1 MICILGTSS
10 AKEPRVPAF
19 PEATI
24 GTGRLLL
31 TPLGPG
37 DADELVEVL
46 ADPRLH
52 RFIGGRPATL
62 QELRTRFRALQG
74 GSPGPEEVWRNWVV
88 RRRAD
93 ARPVGTVQATIGRR
107 PGGWT
112 AEIAWVVGVPWQG
125 QGYASEAARAL
136 VGWLGRHGV
145 HEVVAHIH
153 PDHLDSARVARRA
166 GLRPTG
172 DQADG
177 ERVWRR
183 VGHGTAVWSSDAWR
197 RDAVGWLDE
206 QLAANRLRRTGEV
219 TQPHLRP
226 WATVLRAPTTGGT
239 VWLKAAG
246 PETAFEVELYRLL
259 EQVAPERVLSPI
271 AVDPGRGWMV
281 LPDGG
286 TTLGERLDDVDLVE
300 AMVTVLPQYGQ
311 LQRDLGPH
319 LGDLLGFGMD
329 DMRAAA
335 MPRRFEEALETVGRY
350 VEGTGDQGDRETL
363 RRVAAMRQEFRAWCR
378 RLDGAAV
385 AASIDHNDLH
395 FWNVLVA
402 VDAGSGSV
410 GRVRFYDWG
419 DSVVAHPFASMLLG
433 LGMLHLQLGVG
444 ADDPA
449 VTRPRDAYLEVFG
462 DLASHAELVE
472 ELELACRVAKAG
484 RALSR
489 DRALRMRG
497 GGEAGELADAPL
509 HALES
514 LLSDSWI
521 TAV

>member
-1 MICILGTSS
+1 MPT
-10 AKEPRVPAF
+10 V
-19 PEATI
+19 PEAPI

-31 TPLGPG
+31 TPLGPE
-37 DADELVEVL
+37 DADELAEVL
-46 ADPRLH
+46 ADPELH
-52 RFIGGRPATL
+52 RFIGGRPASL
-62 QELRTRFRALQG
+62 QELRDRYRALQA
-74 GSPGPEEVWRNWVV
+74 GSPRPDEVWRNWVV

-93 ARPVGTVQATIGRR
+93 GRPVGTVQATIRR
-107 PGGWT
+107 RGGGWT
-112 AEIAWVVGVPWQG
+112 AEIAWVVGLPWQG

-136 VGWLGRHGV
+136 VAWLGRHDV
-145 HEVVAHIH
+145 HEMVAHIH
-153 PDHLDSARVARRA
+153 PDHLASARVATRA

-172 DQADG
+172 DQVDG
-177 ERVWRR
+177 ERIWRR
-183 VGHGTAVWSSDAWR
+183 AGHGTAVWSSDAWR
-197 RDAVGWLDE
+197 RGAVAWLDE
-206 QLAANRLRRTGEV
+206 RLAANRLERTGEV

-246 PETAFEVELYRLL
+246 PETAFEAGLYRLL
-259 EQVAPERVLSPI
+259 ERVAPERVLTPI

-286 TTLGERLDDVDLVE
+286 PTLGDRLDDVDLVE
-300 AMVTVLPQYGQ
+300 AMVAVLPQYGQ

-319 LGDLLGFGMD
+319 VGDLLALGLD
-329 DMRAAA
+329 DMRAAV
-335 MPRRFEEALETVGRY
+335 MPRRLEEALEAVGRS
-350 VEGTGDQGDRETL
+350 VDRGGDDADRETL
-363 RRVAAMRQEFRAWCR
+363 ARVAAMAGAFGSWCR

-385 AASIDHNDLH
+385 PASIDHNDLH

-402 VDAGSGSV
+402 ADGAGGV

-444 ADDPA
+444 PDDPA

-462 DLASHAELVE
+462 DLASPAELVE
-472 ELELACRVAKAG
+472 ELELACQVGKVG
-484 RALSR
+484 RALSWH
-489 DRALRMRG
+489 RALRMG
-497 GGEAGELADAPL
+497 GAEEAGEFADAPL
-509 HALES
+509 RALAS

-521 TAV
+521 AAV

>member
-1 MICILGTSS
+1 
-10 AKEPRVPAF
+10 
-19 PEATI
+19 
-24 GTGRLLL
+24 
-31 TPLGPG
+31 
-37 DADELVEVL
+37 
-46 ADPRLH
+46 
-52 RFIGGRPATL
+52 
-62 QELRTRFRALQG
+62 
-74 GSPGPEEVWRNWVV
+74 VWRNWVV

-363 RRVAAMRQEFRAWCR
+363 RRV
-378 RLDGAAV
+378 
-385 AASIDHNDLH
+385 
-395 FWNVLVA
+395 
-402 VDAGSGSV
+402 
-410 GRVRFYDWG
+410 RFYDWG

-514 LLSDSWI
+514 LLSDS
-521 TAV
+521 